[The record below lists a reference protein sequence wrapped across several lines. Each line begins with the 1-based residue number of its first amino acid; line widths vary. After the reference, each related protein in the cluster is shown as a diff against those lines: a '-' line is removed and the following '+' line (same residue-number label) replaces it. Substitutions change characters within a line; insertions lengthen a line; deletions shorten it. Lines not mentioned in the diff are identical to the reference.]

1 MIVTDNGGPPVLL
14 LNRGG
19 NRNGW
24 LGLDLVPRPGHT
36 AVGAVITWSAGGIRW
51 RRLKRAGGS
60 YLSSSDPREVLGLGT
75 SDALDR
81 VEIQWPS
88 GVKMRLEGLL
98 PNRYHKI
105 TESR

>member
-36 AVGAVITWSAGGIRW
+36 AVGAVLTWSAGGVKR
-51 RRLKRAGGS
+51 RRLKRGGGS
-60 YLSSSDPREVLGLGT
+60 YLSSSDPREILGPGT
-75 SDALDR
+75 SESLDW

-88 GVKMRLEGLL
+88 GVTTRLEGLP
-98 PNRYHKI
+98 PNHYHKI
-105 TESR
+105 TESP